1 MGNYIELNGELFS
14 LDNITHVYKSNSK
27 KEIKIFYYRYDYFTT
42 EPYKDTKEM
51 EKDYIKLKNKLLLK
65 WTF

>member
-14 LDNITHVYKSNSK
+14 LANITHVSKSKSK
-27 KEIKIFYYRYDYFTT
+27 IIHIYYYRYDHFMT
-42 EPYKDTKEM
+42 EPYKDKEEM